1 MKKLIIATVGMFVSF
16 TVSAADH
23 GLRNVRLEVAQGTA
37 DQIFAGNGD
46 KVDISKVLGAGVE
59 RNAMTTMI
67 QAEYGLSQDSQV
79 DYHVTYMNVDAGSG
93 DPTNGGKENIGG
105 IAELGARYMKDCT
118 MADFAISYGFGVRTQ
133 GDNRGGA
140 AFSSLS
146 DGFTKYDYYLGAGY
160 DIGMVNLNLSGRYTD
175 RASSEAKPQT
185 LLGLTASVMAM
196 DDLQI
201 SASYQNFKTQGGKD
215 LLDTGFS
222 FATVKEE
229 FTAMVLAA
237 GYKLNEQYVI
247 DASYGSKTDGKN
259 SDVNKTMALGVTYL
273 Y

>member
-1 MKKLIIATVGMFVSF
+1 MKKLIVVTLGMFLSF
-16 TVSAADH
+16 TASAAEH
-23 GLRNVRLEVAQGTA
+23 GLRSVRLELGQGTA
-37 DQIFAGNGD
+37 DQIYAGNGD
-46 KVDISKVLGAGVE
+46 KVDISTVLGAGVE
-59 RNAMTTMI
+59 RNAQTTTI
-67 QAEYGLSQDSQV
+67 QAEYGLSDDSQM

-105 IAELGARYMKDCT
+105 IAELGARYMKDCN

-160 DIGMVNLNLSGRYTD
+160 DIGIVNLNLSARYTD
-175 RASSEAKPQT
+175 RAHTEAKNQT
-185 LLGLTASVMAM
+185 LLDFTASFMVI
-196 DDLQI
+196 DDLQL
-201 SASYQNFKTQGGKD
+201 SATYQNFMTQGGKD

-222 FATVKEE
+222 FSTVKEE
-229 FTAMVLAA
+229 FTAMILAA
-237 GYKLNEQYVI
+237 GYKLNEQYII

-259 SDVNKTMALGVTYL
+259 TDVNKTVALGVTYL